1 MLRCALHDNDCF
13 RFFMKPLLLSL
24 GLLSLPSVALAQTPT
39 PAVPPPTAVAAG
51 NNAPVLTLREA
62 LQTALKNSYDIQIA
76 QNNAEVQR
84 LQNTLGFAGG
94 LPTVGLNA
102 SNNVVINN
110 TNQQF
115 NVGDPRT
122 ATGARSTQY
131 TAGLAGSYLL
141 YNGGYVVA
149 NRQRLG
155 ELEQI
160 GALQL
165 NSTIQ
170 NILADASLKYYAVA
184 QQQRYIRTL
193 EASVEVSRQKLR
205 LIEVRQS
212 VGLANNADRFQAELD
227 LNAQL
232 QTQTQQALAAQ
243 QAKAD
248 LLRALTLDLATPIA
262 VEDSIP
268 VDRSL
273 RWADLET
280 ALQRNPNLL
289 AADRQVR
296 VNELLA
302 RLAQANRYPALS
314 LNAGTNFNRAQNAVG
329 NTLFNQSY
337 GPYGGFGL
345 TLPLYTG
352 GVNKRLVEVARVNT
366 RTAELQ
372 RNTVQQNNLVN
383 ARKAWLAYEQ
393 TLVLVDTA
401 EQNYT
406 TARRLLKLIQ
416 MRLDAGISTLVDVR
430 IAQQSFEDAGYRL
443 VTYRY
448 NAKSA
453 EITLR
458 QLAALLTP

>member
-1 MLRCALHDNDCF
+1 
-13 RFFMKPLLLSL
+13 MKSLFIGL
-24 GLLSLPSVALAQTPT
+24 GLFGFATAALAQTPT

-51 NNAPVLTLREA
+51 ANAPVLTLQEA

-76 QNNAEVQR
+76 RNNAEVQR

-131 TAGLAGSYLL
+131 TVGLAGSYLL

-149 NRQRLG
+149 NRKRLG

-160 GALQL
+160 GELQL

-170 NILADASLKYYAVA
+170 SILADASLKYYAVA

-205 LIEVRQS
+205 LIEVRQA
-212 VGLANNADRFQAELD
+212 VGLANNADKFQAQLD

-280 ALQRNPNLL
+280 ALQRNPDLL

-337 GPYGGFGL
+337 GPYGGLGL

-416 MRLDAGISTLVDVR
+416 MRLDAGVSTLVDVR

>member
-1 MLRCALHDNDCF
+1 
-13 RFFMKPLLLSL
+13 MKSLFIGL
-24 GLLSLPSVALAQTPT
+24 GLFGFATAALAQTPT
-39 PAVPPPTAVAAG
+39 PAVPPPTTVAAG
-51 NNAPVLTLREA
+51 ANAPVLTLQEA

-76 QNNAEVQR
+76 RNNAEVQR

-141 YNGGYVVA
+141 YNGGYVVT
-149 NRQRLG
+149 NRKRLG

-160 GALQL
+160 GELQL

-205 LIEVRQS
+205 LIEVRQA
-212 VGLANNADRFQAELD
+212 VGLANNADKFQAQLD

-280 ALQRNPNLL
+280 ALQRNPDLL

-296 VNELLA
+296 VNELLT

-337 GPYGGFGL
+337 GPYGGLGL

-416 MRLDAGISTLVDVR
+416 MRLDAGVSTLVDVR